1 MGVPEQNI
9 RISSL
14 GMAQGRIHTVANME
28 RSMRAL
34 EPMLTEA
41 EGKGRRGRTGRGDSE
56 ARLLGGPQELSSVV
70 SLELANLG
78 VLSAVPF
85 SRTC

>member
-1 MGVPEQNI
+1 MDRGRPGMGVPEQNI
-9 RISSL
+9 ILSSL

-28 RSMRAL
+28 GSMRGL
-34 EPMLTEA
+34 EPMPTEA

-56 ARLLGGPQELSSVV
+56 APLLEGPRELSSVV

-78 VLSAVPF
+78 VLSA
-85 SRTC
+85 